1 MIPLTWGFSRQAEL
15 FAVEAIEMS
24 PLDAQSFGF
33 GGDNERMGLAGLGSE
48 RCAGSGVE
56 LMAAF
61 FRRLGAVKGRS
72 SPAATREARPVCRAC
87 PASWG
92 CKSPVQ
98 PDGGEAL
105 AKRKGGTARDRLKE
119 AWSKVAT

>member
-1 MIPLTWGFSRQAEL
+1 M
-15 FAVEAIEMS
+15 VE
-24 PLDAQSFGF
+24 QSL
-33 GGDNERMGLAGLGSE
+33 RLAGGS
-48 RCAGSGVE
+48 RP
-56 LMAAF
+56 LAAP
-61 FRRLGAVKGRS
+61 AV
-72 SPAATREARPVCRAC
+72 ARKRQPVCRAC

-105 AKRKGGTARDRLKE
+105 AKRKGGLARGRLKE